1 MKKIIQLFAFIFSV
15 SVFACEC
22 GNWGKQFDSY
32 SSSELVADVTITKV
46 YPILKGEYSD
56 KYFKID
62 LKYNEIYKGAPIKT
76 MYVYGAL
83 HINNKFYGSFSSCS
97 MGAKVGERLI
107 IFESKDKEG
116 NYILHYC
123 DHKIYSNHK
132 KFTESKSLL
141 KFIKEKQIK
150 TNIKYHYV
158 NFGFDNNTGKDNF
171 EIIKGLN
178 ATNKFAAF
186 EITLTADGT
195 FKNVDT
201 IQNFGGGK
209 DDLIL
214 EIIRKAKIYVN
225 PNSNISDG
233 EKFTLFMFYYPQ
245 DKNNLS
251 FISQNFL

>member
-1 MKKIIQLFAFIFSV
+1 MKKFVLLFAVVFSV
-15 SVFACEC
+15 NVFACVC

-32 SSSELVADVTITKV
+32 SSTELVADVTITRV
-46 YPILKGEYSD
+46 YPVLKGKYSD

-62 LKYNEIYKGAPIKT
+62 LKYNELYKGTPIKT

-83 HINNKFYGSFSSCS
+83 HINNKIYGSWTSCS

-116 NYILHYC
+116 NYVLHYC

-158 NFGFDNNTGKDNF
+158 NFGFDKNTGKDNF

-178 ATNKFAAF
+178 AKNKFAAF
-186 EITLTADGT
+186 EITLDTDGT
-195 FKNVDT
+195 FKNVEP
-201 IQNFGGGK
+201 IQNFGSDK

-214 EIIRKAKIYVN
+214 EIIKKSLV
-225 PNSNISDG
+225 S
-233 EKFTLFMFYYPQ
+233 
-245 DKNNLS
+245 DKNN
-251 FISQNFL
+251 FKVGFPY